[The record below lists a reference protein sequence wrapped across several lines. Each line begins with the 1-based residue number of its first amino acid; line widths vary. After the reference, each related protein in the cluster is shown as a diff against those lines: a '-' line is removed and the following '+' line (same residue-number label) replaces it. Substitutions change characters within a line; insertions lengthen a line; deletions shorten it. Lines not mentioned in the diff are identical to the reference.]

1 MKKRFKTI
9 YSRAPLRLSLAGGG
23 TDVSPYYN
31 NYGGAVLNATIDKY
45 AYTIVKPSIKGLI
58 KFKSIDKNLEE
69 IFDPQNN
76 KNKSL
81 KLKLHSCAYIHMM
94 KYYNNNNYVPL
105 NITTY
110 CDAPIGSGL
119 GSSSTIVVS
128 IIKALTEYLKLS
140 FDQYKIANIA
150 YLVERN
156 DCKLKG
162 GRQDH
167 YAAAFGGI
175 NLINFYKNNNVKVNK
190 VNVKDHII
198 SQLETSFLLYFT
210 GISRNSGIIINKQS
224 KNISKKKS
232 ASLKAM
238 HGIKAET
245 MVIKKALLNGNFNN
259 LVKSMRRSW
268 IMKKKIVKE
277 ISNNHLNTVYK
288 KAIKAG
294 AYAGKIS
301 GAGGGGF
308 MLFYVPIDSK
318 EKVKKTLIKCG
329 GRINNCNFTKKG
341 SEAWSI

>member
-1 MKKRFKTI
+1 MKKQFKTI

-45 AYTIVKPSIKGLI
+45 AYTIIKPSTKGLI

-69 IFDPQNN
+69 IFDPSNN
-76 KNKSL
+76 KKKPL
-81 KLKLHSCAYIHMM
+81 KLKLHTCAYIHMM
-94 KYYNNNNYVPL
+94 KYYNKSNYVPIS
-105 NITTY
+105 ITTY

-128 IIKALTEYLKLS
+128 IIKALAEFLKLS
-140 FDQYKIANIA
+140 FDKYEIANIA
-150 YLVERN
+150 YLVERS

-175 NLINFYKNNNVKVNK
+175 NLIKFYKNNNVKVNK
-190 VNVKDHII
+190 VTVKEHIV
-198 SQLETSFLLYFT
+198 SQLESSFLLYFT
-210 GISRNSGIIINKQS
+210 GISRNSGKIINKQS
-224 KNISKKKS
+224 KNISNKKS

-245 MVIKKALLNGNFNN
+245 MVIKKALMNGNFKN
-259 LVKSMRRSW
+259 LVKSMKRSW
-268 IMKKKIVKE
+268 ARKKKIVKE
-277 ISNNHLNTVYK
+277 ISNNHLNTVYN

-294 AYAGKIS
+294 AFAGKIS

-341 SEAWSI
+341 TEAWSI

>member
-1 MKKRFKTI
+1 MKKQFKTI
-9 YSRAPLRLSLAGGG
+9 CSRAPLRLSLAGGG

-31 NYGGAVLNATIDKY
+31 NYGGVVLNATIDKY
-45 AYTIVKPSIKGLI
+45 AYTVVKPSIKGLI

-69 IFDPQNN
+69 IFDPNN
-76 KNKSL
+76 NVNKPL

-94 KYYNNNNYVPL
+94 KHYNNNNYVPL
-105 NITTY
+105 KITTY

-128 IIKALTEYLKLS
+128 IIKALAKFLKLS

-150 YLVERN
+150 YLVERK

-175 NLINFYKNNNVKVNK
+175 NLIKFYKNDKVKVNK
-190 VNVKDHII
+190 VTVKDHII

-210 GISRNSGIIINKQS
+210 GISRNSEKIINKQS
-224 KNISKKKS
+224 INISKKKS

-245 MVIKKALLNGNFNN
+245 MIIKKALLNGNFKI
-259 LVKSMRRSW
+259 LVKSMRKSW
-268 IMKKKIVKE
+268 VMKKKIVKG
-277 ISNNHLNTVYK
+277 ISNNHLNRVYK
-288 KAIKAG
+288 KAIEAG

-318 EKVKKTLIKCG
+318 ERVKKTLIKFG
-329 GRINNCNFTKKG
+329 GKINNCNFTKKG